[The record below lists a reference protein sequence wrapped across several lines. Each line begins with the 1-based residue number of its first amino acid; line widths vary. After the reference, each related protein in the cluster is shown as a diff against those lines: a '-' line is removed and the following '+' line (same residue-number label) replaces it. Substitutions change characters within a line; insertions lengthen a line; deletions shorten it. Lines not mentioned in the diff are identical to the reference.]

1 MFGLLYVSFIS
12 PSYSAN
18 EQLLQI
24 QPLAETSLLTDIV
37 ATSSSMITVGQYGHV
52 LRYDY
57 PSSQWQQVETP
68 TKSLLTKVFFI
79 DEMKGWAVGHD
90 ATILYTGDGG
100 STWQIQMSAPELEKP
115 FLDVLFFD
123 ALHGVAVGAY
133 GLFYRTK
140 DGGQH
145 WNEEFHQELLF
156 EEDIAYLAELKAED
170 EQLYLSEREA
180 LLPHFNRIKP
190 IDGQHLMLVGELGL
204 VAISSNQGQLFSA
217 LDSPYEGSFFNIL
230 KTDNTLYVM
239 GLRGHLFKTVWSDSD
254 LQWSQ
259 ISTPSQTSINAALAS
274 SGSITTVG
282 NGGVIMKVTEVD
294 VATIESQQLGQD
306 IVAVTMDK
314 LGDVWLVGTK
324 GVQQL
329 K

>member
-18 EQLLQI
+18 DQRLQI

-37 ATSSSMITVGQYGHV
+37 ATPSSMITVGQHGHV

-57 PSSQWQQVETP
+57 PSSQWRQVETP

-90 ATILYTGDGG
+90 ATILHTADGG
-100 STWQIQMSAPELEKP
+100 LTWKMQMFAPELEKP

-123 ALHGVAVGAY
+123 AQHGVAVGAY
-133 GLFYRTK
+133 GLFYRTI

-145 WNEEFHQELLF
+145 WSEEFHQELLF
-156 EEDIAYLAELKAED
+156 EEDIAYLAELKTEN

-180 LLPHFNRIKP
+180 LLPHFNRIER
-190 IDGQHLMLVGELGL
+190 IDEQHLMVVGELGL
-204 VAISSNQGQLFSA
+204 IAISADQGHLFSA
-217 LDSPYEGSFFNIL
+217 VDSPYEGSFFNIL
-230 KTDNTLYVM
+230 NTGNALYVM
-239 GLRGHLFKTVWSDSD
+239 GLRGHLFKTVWPDM
-254 LQWSQ
+254 QWLQ
-259 ISTPSQTSINAALAS
+259 ISTPSQTSINAALAQPD
-274 SGSITTVG
+274 SITTVG
-282 NGGVIMKVTEVD
+282 NGGVIMNVTKAD

-306 IVAVTMDK
+306 IVALAIDK
-314 LGDVWLVGTK
+314 LGDIWVVGSK